1 MTKRKRYSAEFKA
14 KVALEAIREEL
25 TTAELAK
32 KYDIHPTMISGWK
45 RTAIENMAAAFGGAS
60 PAAPQIS
67 AGEVEKLHAKIGQ
80 LVIERDASQ
89 RLRGPTGATV
99 AASMSAASSLI
110 LGTGGK
116 KR

>member
-14 KVALEAIREEL
+14 EVALEAIREEL

-45 RTAIENMAAAFGGAS
+45 RTAIDTMASAFGAQGAS
-60 PAAPQIS
+60 EPLIS
-67 AGEVEKLHAKIGQ
+67 AAEVEKLHAKIGQ
-80 LVIERDASQ
+80 LVIERDFLSEA
-89 RLRGPTGATV
+89 P
-99 AASMSAASSLI
+99 SLI
-110 LGTGGK
+110 PGTGGR

>member
-1 MTKRKRYSAEFKA
+1 
-14 KVALEAIREEL
+14 
-25 TTAELAK
+25 
-32 KYDIHPTMISGWK
+32 MIGGWK

-67 AGEVEKLHAKIGQ
+67 EKEVEKLHAKIGQ
-80 LVIERDASQ
+80 LVIERDF
-89 RLRGPTGATV
+89 L
-99 AASMSAASSLI
+99 SAASSLI

>member
-1 MTKRKRYSAEFKA
+1 MTRKRYWAEFKA

-32 KYDIHPTMISGWK
+32 KYDIYPTMISGWK
-45 RTAIENMAAAFGGAS
+45 RTAIENMAAAFGSSA

-67 AGEVEKLHAKIGQ
+67 GKAVEKLHAKIGQ
-80 LVIERDASQ
+80 LVIERDF
-89 RLRGPTGATV
+89 L
-99 AASMSAASSLI
+99 SAASRLI
-110 LGTGGK
+110 PGAGGK

>member
-45 RTAIENMAAAFGGAS
+45 RTATLNMAAAFGGTSSAE
-60 PAAPQIS
+60 PEIS
-67 AGEVEKLHAKIGQ
+67 AGEVEKLH
-80 LVIERDASQ
+80 
-89 RLRGPTGATV
+89 GPDR
-99 AASMSAASSLI
+99 SACHRAGFFVSSLQSHSRHWRQ
-110 LGTGGK
+110 K
-116 KR
+116 AV

>member
-14 KVALEAIREEL
+14 KVALAAIREEL
-25 TTAELAK
+25 TTAELAR

-45 RTAIENMAAAFGGAS
+45 RTAIENMAAAFGAAS
-60 PAAPQIS
+60 PSEPQIS
-67 AGEVEKLHAKIGQ
+67 EKEVEKLHAKIGQ
-80 LVIERDASQ
+80 LVIERDF
-89 RLRGPTGATV
+89 L
-99 AASMSAASSLI
+99 SAASSLI